1 MKITGENAREGLL
14 SFVRGL
20 NKEQADHIM
29 NHLPQLIALIEGPT
43 EPCQQESF
51 PPIG

>member
-1 MKITGENAREGLL
+1 MRSTRGDAKEGLRV
-14 SFVRGL
+14 FVRGL
-20 NKEQADHIM
+20 SKEQADHIM

-43 EPCQQESF
+43 EPCPQESF